1 MLGLVLK
8 DIYMVWNYCR
18 AVVLVCIAFLISSLF
33 VDEIV
38 FFTIYPIIISGI
50 IPFSLLVYE
59 EKFKWA
65 PYCQSFP
72 VTRAQVVSAKY
83 LLSLGCVF
91 LAVVLS
97 IVFAVI
103 KGFVA
108 ENAGFP
114 DLSMV
119 LATLPIA
126 FVGPAIM
133 LPFVFKY
140 DVEKARLVYYVV
152 VGGICGLSA
161 FISVDGGNTIN
172 VSNGVL
178 LLSAI
183 AMFIISWVISVKI
196 YENKEL

>member
-1 MLGLVLK
+1 MLGLILK
-8 DIYMVWNYCR
+8 DIYMVWNYCK
-18 AVVLVCIAFLISSLF
+18 AVVTVCIIFLISSLF
-33 VDEIV
+33 IEGNL

-83 LLSLGCVF
+83 LLSLCCV
-91 LAVVLS
+91 LIAIILS
-97 IVFAVI
+97 VVFAVVKSI
-103 KGFVA
+103 A
-108 ENAGFP
+108 AGGAGVN
-114 DLSMV
+114 LSLV
-119 LATLPIA
+119 FATLPIA

-161 FISVDGGNTIN
+161 FISVDGSNTIN
-172 VSNGVL
+172 LSNGVAIL
-178 LLSAI
+178 AGI
-183 AMFIISWVISVKI
+183 AMFVISWVISVKI

>member
-1 MLGLVLK
+1 MLGLILK
-8 DIYMVWNYCR
+8 DIYMVWNYCK
-18 AVVLVCIAFLISSLF
+18 AVVTVCIIFLVSSLF
-33 VDEIV
+33 VEGSL
-38 FFTIYPIIISGI
+38 FFTIYPIVISGI

-83 LLSLGCVF
+83 LLSLSCV
-91 LAVVLS
+91 LIAIILS
-97 IVFAVI
+97 VVFAVVKSI
-103 KGFVA
+103 VVSGADSV
-108 ENAGFP
+108 
-114 DLSMV
+114 DLSLV
-119 LATLPIA
+119 FATLPIA

-161 FISVDGGNTIN
+161 FVSVDGGNVIN
-172 VSNGVL
+172 VSEGVTIL
-178 LLSAI
+178 AGI
-183 AMFIISWVISVKI
+183 AMFVISWVISVRI
-196 YENKEL
+196 YKNKEL